1 MNLLAAGQQNRFN
14 KRCDAI
20 VKAKVEEVLEHFPFD
35 KQEVQT
41 EDRYHGRELVLCFW
55 RRRVCLRV
63 TLFVYYEEGEY
74 IPAPDAPLSLGM
86 RLGDEDE
93 VTHMAFAPT
102 VQEVVAKGYANLHQM
117 QAAVVKGLAAM
128 TEELALA
135 GEEKAQ

>member
-20 VKAKVEEVLEHFPFD
+20 VKAKAEEVREHFPFD

-41 EDRYHGRELVLCFW
+41 EDRYRGRELVLCFW
-55 RRRVCLRV
+55 RRRVRLRV
-63 TLFVYYEEGEY
+63 KLFVYYEEGEY
-74 IPAPDAPLSLGM
+74 IPAPPEAHALGL

-102 VQEVVAKGYANLHQM
+102 VREVVAKGYDSLHQM
-117 QAAVVKGLAAM
+117 QAMVVKGLAAM

-135 GEEKAQ
+135 GEENAQ